1 MIKKIQRKFI
11 SIAMLSLLIVVIAII
26 ACIDGAMYWRL
37 NKNADSLLAY
47 IAQNDGTIP
56 RNTGMSTQGG
66 KSKSYSFDLTEETP
80 FSTRFF
86 TVRYLS
92 DGSTE
97 TNIDNIAAVTQ
108 EEALDYSSYVLNTG
122 RTSGTYEQFR
132 YGVSDTSDGKLV
144 IFIDCRDEQDSI
156 STFLSISVITGG
168 VSLIVMFILVSIF
181 SRRAIRPFVETMELQ
196 KRFITDAGHE
206 IKTPLAIISA
216 NADVI
221 ELENGKSEWT
231 DSIRH
236 QVDQLNR
243 LVHQLLNLSKLEQDT
258 RLTEEMSDF
267 SLTDS
272 VRNAAETFRPLI
284 VKNGRKLETDIEE
297 NVMIHGNREGIEM
310 MLSVLLDNAV
320 KYSADGEVPITL
332 TVHKDSKNARIRV
345 MNQCENEI
353 PAEDLDKMFKRF
365 YRLDRSRN
373 RKTGGYGI
381 GLSIAKAVAEV
392 NKGSISAA
400 MTEGRM
406 ICFTV
411 CLALAGR

>member
-26 ACIDGAMYWRL
+26 ACIDGGMYWRL
-37 NKNADSLLAY
+37 NKNADALLAY

-56 RNTGMSTQGG
+56 RNAGMSSQTG
-66 KSKSYSFDLTEETP
+66 KVKTYSFDLTEETP
-80 FSTRFF
+80 FSTRYF

-97 TNIDNIAAVTQ
+97 VNIDSIAAVTQ
-108 EEALDYSSYVLNTG
+108 EEALDYSSYVISTG
-122 RTSGTYEQFR
+122 RTAGTYEQFR
-132 YGVSDTSDGKLV
+132 YRVSDASDGKLV

-156 STFLSISVITGG
+156 SLFLSISVITGAISLAVMFLL
-168 VSLIVMFILVSIF
+168 VSLF
-181 SRRAIRPFVETMELQ
+181 SKKAIRPFVETMELQ

-243 LVHQLLNLSKLEQDT
+243 LVRQLLNLSKLEGDT
-258 RLTEEMSDF
+258 RLSEEMSDF
-267 SLTDS
+267 SLTDTALG
-272 VRNAAETFRPLI
+272 AAETFRPLI
-284 VKNGRKLETDIEE
+284 VKNGKTLETDIEQD
-297 NVMIHGNREGIEM
+297 VMVHGNREGIEM
-310 MLSVLLDNAV
+310 LFSVLMDNAV
-320 KYSADGEVPITL
+320 KYASAGDVPIQIS
-332 TVHKDSKNARIRV
+332 VHRDGRNARIRITNPCDSV
-345 MNQCENEI
+345 I
-353 PAEDLDKMFKRF
+353 PTEDLNKMFKRF
-365 YRLDRSRN
+365 YRLDSSRN

-381 GLSIAKAVAEV
+381 GLSIAKAVTEV

-400 MTEGRM
+400 MTDGQS